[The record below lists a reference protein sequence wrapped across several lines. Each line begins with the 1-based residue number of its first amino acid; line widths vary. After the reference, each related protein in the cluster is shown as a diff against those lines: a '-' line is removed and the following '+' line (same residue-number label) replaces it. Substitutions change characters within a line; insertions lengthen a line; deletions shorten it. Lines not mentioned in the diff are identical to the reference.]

1 MKPEIKRMIEDPKLF
16 DPQRYVE
23 LQDIDKRDEVRQMME
38 EIDFTRDPDFMQ
50 QLATE
55 VTERPLT
62 KRERMKQIEIEN
74 LQSIA
79 GDNEMSDVDKKR
91 IEKNVNLQMFNSS
104 PILSQMSPYVKNK
117 LKEFLRI

>member
-1 MKPEIKRMIEDPKLF
+1 VKPEVKRMIDDPRLF

-23 LQDIDKRDEVRQMME
+23 LQDVDKRDEVREMIE
-38 EIDFTRDPDFMQ
+38 EIDFTKDPDFMR

-62 KRERMKQIEIEN
+62 KRERLKQIEIDN
-74 LQSIA
+74 LQSIP
-79 GDNEMSDVDKKR
+79 GSGELSEVDEAR
-91 IEKNVNLQMFNSS
+91 IEKNVNLQMFNTS
-104 PILSQMSPYVKNK
+104 PMISQMSPYVKNK

>member
-1 MKPEIKRMIEDPKLF
+1 MKPEVKRMIDDPKLF

-23 LQDIDKRDEVRQMME
+23 LQDIDKRDEVREMIE
-38 EIDFTRDPDFMQ
+38 EIDFTKDPDFMR

-62 KRERMKQIEIEN
+62 KRERLKQIEIDN
-74 LQSIA
+74 LQSIP
-79 GDNEMSDVDKKR
+79 GSGELSEVDEAR
-91 IEKNVNLQMFNSS
+91 IEKNVNLQMFNTS
-104 PILSQMSPYVKNK
+104 PMLSQMSPYVKNK

>member
-1 MKPEIKRMIEDPKLF
+1 VKPEIKRMIDDPKLF

-23 LQDIDKRDEVRQMME
+23 LQDIDKRDEVREMIE
-38 EIDFTRDPDFMQ
+38 EVDFTRDPDFMR

-62 KRERMKQIEIEN
+62 KRERLRQIEIEN

>member
-62 KRERMKQIEIEN
+62 KRERMKQIEIDN
-74 LQSIA
+74 LQSIP
-79 GDNEMSDVDKKR
+79 GGGELSEVDEAR

-117 LKEFLRI
+117 LREFLRI

>member
-1 MKPEIKRMIEDPKLF
+1 MKPEVKRMIDDPKLF

-23 LQDIDKRDEVRQMME
+23 LQDIDQRDEVREMME
-38 EIDFTRDPDFMQ
+38 EIDYTKDPDFMR

-62 KRERMKQIEIEN
+62 KRERFKQIEIDN
-74 LQSIA
+74 LQSIP
-79 GDNEMSDVDKKR
+79 GSGELSEVDEAR
-91 IEKNVNLQMFNSS
+91 IEKNVNLQMFNTS
-104 PILSQMSPYVKNK
+104 PMLSQMSPYVKNK

>member
-1 MKPEIKRMIEDPKLF
+1 MKPEVKRMIDDPRLF

-23 LQDIDKRDEVRQMME
+23 LQDVDKRDEVREMIE
-38 EIDFTRDPDFMQ
+38 EIDFTKDPDFMR

-62 KRERMKQIEIEN
+62 KRERLKQIEIDN
-74 LQSIA
+74 LQSIP
-79 GDNEMSDVDKKR
+79 GSGELSEVDEAR
-91 IEKNVNLQMFNSS
+91 IEKNVNLQMFNTS
-104 PILSQMSPYVKNK
+104 PMISQMSPYVKNK

>member
-1 MKPEIKRMIEDPKLF
+1 M
-16 DPQRYVE
+16 E
-23 LQDIDKRDEVRQMME
+23 LQDIDQRDEVREMIE
-38 EIDFTRDPDFMQ
+38 EVDFTRDPDFMR

-62 KRERMKQIEIEN
+62 KRERLRQIEIEN